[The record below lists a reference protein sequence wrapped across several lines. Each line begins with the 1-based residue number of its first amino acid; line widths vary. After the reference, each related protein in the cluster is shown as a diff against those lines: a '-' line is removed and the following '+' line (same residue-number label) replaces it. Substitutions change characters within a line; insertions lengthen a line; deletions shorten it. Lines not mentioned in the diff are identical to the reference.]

1 MDRNAIMGI
10 IAMIAFIFV
19 WYLVF
24 PPEQNQPQPS
34 QKQQSEQKK
43 IVPSDAV
50 LQNPSFQRDTSRAVK
65 DTLSTI
71 EKNQQIYGLLA
82 PFYQGQSRKIKVKT
96 DQFSLEIDT
105 KGGLIKPVLLN
116 KYKTYDKQA
125 LPVITDQPINQR
137 SFQFRYRSTDQQV
150 RQAETKDFYFQMPEE
165 RSEIV
170 VSGDQQKVI
179 SLRAYVSKDT
189 FLEKRYTFT
198 GNKFDVKCDLIL
210 HNMGQIVTDNFVF
223 FRDELKIPVTEKS
236 REKML
241 PEVNLT
247 YRPDGADEDVE
258 RLEVSESDSIHER
271 IELPIKWYA
280 FRNQFFSSVVIA
292 ENRPFMMGG
301 NLYAIPIN
309 NPNEVKRFRSEL
321 AMEYKHGT
329 TDSLKMTYYY
339 GPNDVEVLRSYQE
352 GMSKLVQLGWGP
364 LRYISLGIQ
373 FIFKFLEQFFSNYGV
388 IIFFLVVIVKI
399 VLSPLTYRSYMSQA
413 KMQIVN
419 KMPELKELEEKFK
432 DDPQKLQQKKME
444 FYTSIG
450 VNPLGGCVPA
460 LLQFPILIAAFFF
473 FPQSIELRQ
482 QALFWAEDLSTYDS
496 ILDFGFNIPFYGD
509 HISLFALLSTA
520 VTLLYTHLQMQNST
534 ASVPASMKYIQYLM
548 PVFFLGILNN
558 YSAGLSL
565 YNFISTLIT
574 IAQTYVLKST
584 INEDKLHQKIL
595 DAKNKVKMNPKKSKI
610 QQFVEEQQ
618 RKQQELNKIRSQAR
632 NKKHK

>member
-1 MDRNAIMGI
+1 MGI

-24 PPEQNQPQPS
+24 PPEQNQPKPS

-43 IVPSDAV
+43 IVPNDAV
-50 LQNPSFQRDTSRAVK
+50 LQNPSVQRDTSRAIK

-71 EKNQQIYGLLA
+71 EKNQQLYGLLA
-82 PFYQGQSRKIKVKT
+82 PFYQGQNRKIKVKT

-150 RQAETKDFYFQMPEE
+150 RQAETKDFYFQIPEE
-165 RSEIV
+165 HSEIV

-189 FLEKRYTFT
+189 FLEKRYTFI

-210 HNMGQIVTDNFVF
+210 HNMGQIVTDNYVF

-247 YRPDGADEDVE
+247 YRPDGSDEDVE
-258 RLEVSESDSIHER
+258 RLEVSESDSVHER
-271 IELPIKWYA
+271 IELPIKWYG

-444 FYTSIG
+444 FYTGIG
-450 VNPLGGCVPA
+450 VNPLGGCIPA

-496 ILDFGFNIPFYGD
+496 ILNFGFNIPFYGD

-520 VTLLYTHLQMQNST
+520 VTLLYTYLQMQNST
-534 ASVPASMKYIQYLM
+534 ASVPASMKYLQYLM

-595 DAKNKVKMNPKKSKI
+595 DAKNKAKTNPKKSKI

>member
-1 MDRNAIMGI
+1 MGI

-24 PPEQNQPQPS
+24 PPEQNQS
-34 QKQQSEQKK
+34 TSTKNQSAEQKRN
-43 IVPSDAV
+43 VPKAV
-50 LQNPSFQRDTSRAVK
+50 VPQNPSVQADSARAIK

-71 EKNQQIYGLLA
+71 EKNQQLHGLLA
-82 PFYQGQSRKIKVKT
+82 PLYQGQSRKIKVKT
-96 DQFSLEIDT
+96 DQLSLEIDT
-105 KGGLIKPVLLN
+105 KGGLIRPVLLN
-116 KYKTYDKQA
+116 KYKTYDKQT
-125 LPVITDQPINQR
+125 LPVITDQPINLR
-137 SFQFRYRSTDQQV
+137 SFQFRYRSADQQV
-150 RQAETKDFYFQMPEE
+150 RQAETKDLYFQSSPDI
-165 RSEIV
+165 SEV
-170 VSGDQQKVI
+170 NLSGNQQKVI
-179 SLRAYVSKDT
+179 ALRAYISKDT

-198 GNKFDVKCDLIL
+198 GNKYDVKCELVL
-210 HNMGQIVTDNFVF
+210 HNLGQIVTDNFVF
-223 FRDELKIPVTEKS
+223 FRDELIIPVTEKS

-247 YRPDGADEDVE
+247 YRPEGSDEDVE
-258 RLEVSESDSIHER
+258 RLDVSESDSVHER
-271 IELPIKWYA
+271 VELPMKWYG

-301 NLYAIPIN
+301 NLYAIPLN
-309 NPNEVKRFRSEL
+309 KPNEIKRFRSEL

-373 FIFKFLEQFFSNYGV
+373 FIFKFLEQFFSNYGL

-399 VLSPLTYRSYMSQA
+399 VLSPLTYRSYLSQA

-450 VNPLGGCVPA
+450 VNPLGGCIPA

-496 ILDFGFNIPFYGD
+496 ILNFGFNIPFYGD

-534 ASVPASMKYIQYLM
+534 ASVPASMKYLQYLM

-574 IAQTYVLKST
+574 IGQTYVLKRT

-595 DAKNKVKMNPKKSKI
+595 DAKQKAKVNPKKSKI

>member
-24 PPEQNQPQPS
+24 PPEQNQPKPS

-43 IVPSDAV
+43 IVPNDAV
-50 LQNPSFQRDTSRAVK
+50 LQNPSVQRDTSRAIK

-71 EKNQQIYGLLA
+71 EKNQQLYGLLA
-82 PFYQGQSRKIKVKT
+82 PFYQGQNRKIKVKT

-150 RQAETKDFYFQMPEE
+150 RQAETKDFYFQIPEE
-165 RSEIV
+165 HSEIV

-189 FLEKRYTFT
+189 FLEKRYTFI

-210 HNMGQIVTDNFVF
+210 HNMGQIVTDNYVF

-247 YRPDGADEDVE
+247 YRPDGSDEDVE
-258 RLEVSESDSIHER
+258 RLEVSESDSVHER
-271 IELPIKWYA
+271 IELPIKWYG

-444 FYTSIG
+444 FYTGIG
-450 VNPLGGCVPA
+450 VNPLGGCIPA

-496 ILDFGFNIPFYGD
+496 ILNFGFNIPFYGD

-520 VTLLYTHLQMQNST
+520 VTLLYTYLQMQNST
-534 ASVPASMKYIQYLM
+534 ASVPASMKYLQYLM

-595 DAKNKVKMNPKKSKI
+595 DAKNKAKTNPKKSKI

>member
-10 IAMIAFIFV
+10 VAMIAFIFV

-24 PPEQNQPQPS
+24 PPEQNQPQPNS
-34 QKQQSEQKK
+34 NRASEQKK
-43 IVPSDAV
+43 NEAKASTPPNPIVQEDSV
-50 LQNPSFQRDTSRAVK
+50 RVIK
-65 DTLSTI
+65 DTISVA
-71 EKNQQIYGLLA
+71 EKKQQQYGLLA
-82 PFYQGQSRKIKVKT
+82 SFYEGQSRKIKVKT
-96 DQFSLEIDT
+96 DQYTLEIDT
-105 KGGLIKPVLLN
+105 KGGIIKPVVLN
-116 KYKTYDKQA
+116 KYKTYDKQT
-125 LPVITDQPINQR
+125 LPVVTNQAINQR

-150 RQAETKDFYFQMPEE
+150 RQAETKDFYFQAPAEV
-165 RSEIV
+165 SEINV
-170 VSGDQQKVI
+170 NGSQQKIVT
-179 SLRAYVSKDT
+179 LRAYVSKDT

-210 HNMGQIVTDNFVF
+210 HNMGQIITDNFVF

-247 YRPDGADEDVE
+247 YRADGKDEDVE

-271 IELPIKWYA
+271 IELPIKWYG

-309 NPNEVKRFRSEL
+309 NPNEIKRFRSEL

-339 GPNDVEVLRSYQE
+339 GPNDVEVLRSYHE

-399 VLSPLTYRSYMSQA
+399 ILSPLTYRSYLSQA

-419 KMPELKELEEKFK
+419 KMPEMKDLEEKFK

-444 FYTSIG
+444 FYTGIG
-450 VNPLGGCVPA
+450 VNPLGGCIPA

-496 ILDFGFNIPFYGD
+496 ILNFGFNIPFYGD

-520 VTLLYTHLQMQNST
+520 VTLLYTYLQMQNSS

-558 YSAGLSL
+558 YSAGLSW

-574 IAQTYVLKST
+574 IGQTYVLKGT
-584 INEDKLHQKIL
+584 MNEDKLHQKIL
-595 DAKNKVKMNPKKSKI
+595 ESKNKAKANPKKSRI

-632 NKKHK
+632 NKKRK